1 MLVEVQMPEGTS
13 IEATTASTMKVER
26 WVRQQPEAR
35 IVTTYIGQG
44 APRFFFSYNPE
55 LPDAAFA
62 KLVILTPDAH
72 ARDQLKLRLR
82 ERIAQGLAPEAR
94 VRVSQLIFG
103 PYPRYLINFR
113 VMGPDPGQLR
123 TIANQVQAVLRANAH
138 TRLVNQ
144 DWGERTPTVHFVL
157 DQDRLQLMG
166 LSASEAAQQLQ
177 FLLTGVPVTQVRE
190 DIRTVEVVARSAGP
204 ERLDPARL
212 GELTLTSRMGRLL
225 PLSQIG
231 QVEIRPE
238 DPILRR
244 RDRTPTITVQSDFD
258 EAMQPPEVSTEIE
271 KALAPIIA
279 RLPNGY
285 RIETGGN
292 IEDSAKANSALLPVF
307 PIMVLLTLLV
317 LVLQTR
323 SLSAMTMVFLTA
335 PLGLVGAV
343 PILLILHQPFGFNA
357 ILGLIGLSGILM
369 RNTLILIG
377 QIHTNQSEGLD
388 LYHAVVEATVQRAR
402 PVLLT
407 ALAAILAFIPLTTSV
422 FWGSM
427 ACTLIGGT
435 AAGTVLTL
443 LFLPALYAIWF
454 RVKKPD
460 NAAALQPLVLPGRT
474 ACA

>member
-1 MLVEVQMPEGTS
+1 
-13 IEATTASTMKVER
+13 VER
-26 WVRQQPEAR
+26 WVREQPEAK

-55 LPDAAFA
+55 LPDPAFA
-62 KLVILTPDAH
+62 KLVILTSDAR
-72 ARDQLKLRLR
+72 ARDQLKVRLR
-82 ERIAQGLAPEAR
+82 GRIAQGLAPEAR

-103 PYPRYLINFR
+103 PYPRYLVNFR
-113 VMGPDPGQLR
+113 VIGPDANQLR
-123 TIANQVQAVLRANAH
+123 TIADQVQAVMRANPH
-138 TRLVNQ
+138 TRQVNQ
-144 DWGERTPTVHFVL
+144 DTGERSPTVHFVL
-157 DQDRLQLMG
+157 DQNRLQLMG
-166 LSASEAAQQLQ
+166 LSSSDAAEQLQ

-212 GELTLTSRMGRLL
+212 GELVLTGRTGRVV

-231 QVEIRPE
+231 HVEIRPE

-258 EAMQPPEVSTEIE
+258 EAMQPPEVSMEIE
-271 KALAPIIA
+271 KALAPLIA
-279 RLPNGY
+279 HLPSGY

-292 IEDSAKANSALLPVF
+292 IEDSAKANSALLPVL

-317 LVLQTR
+317 LVVQTR

-343 PILLILHQPFGFNA
+343 PMLLILHQPFGFNA

-377 QIHTNQSEGLD
+377 QIHANEAQGLD

-407 ALAAILAFIPLTTSV
+407 ALAAVLAFIPLTTSV

-454 RVKKPD
+454 RVRNP
-460 NAAALQPLVLPGRT
+460 AAHSLAVGSLAT
-474 ACA
+474 AR